1 MVDVRRS
8 TMVEVCKSEDSEVK
22 VLAVERLIDRGSVR
36 DLETER
42 ERGNKEKLRVGL
54 IRLNWSLEIV
64 N

>member
-8 TMVEVCKSEDSEVK
+8 AMVEVRRSEDSEVE

>member
-1 MVDVRRS
+1 MVDVLRS

-22 VLAVERLIDRGSVR
+22 VLAVEGLIDRGSVR

-54 IRLNWSLEIV
+54 IHLNWSLEIV

>member
-1 MVDVRRS
+1 MVDVLRS

-22 VLAVERLIDRGSVR
+22 VLAVEGLIDRGSVR

>member
-8 TMVEVCKSEDSEVK
+8 TMVEVCKLEDSEVK

>member
-8 TMVEVCKSEDSEVK
+8 TMVEVCKSEDSEVE

-42 ERGNKEKLRVGL
+42 E
-54 IRLNWSLEIV
+54 
-64 N
+64 